1 MKITSTCKKLFS
13 RTILITS
20 LVLTVLL
27 ASGGYNAYAQTTPHQ
42 VPNDMYCVKCR

>member
-1 MKITSTCKKLFS
+1 MSITSTCKKLFS

-27 ASGGYNAYAQTTPHQ
+27 ASGGYNAYAQTTPH
-42 VPNDMYCVKCR
+42 PADTMYCVKCR